1 MSTVVPGVERAPTP
15 IVARA
20 CGTRKP
26 RRGPAFGRQ
35 ADSEESP
42 IPWRAKD
49 DQEANAGGGN
59 AAGNH
64 ESRTSPFSWSSWIT
78 GRIPG
83 LVPGRES
90 ALTRSGE
97 SVRRKT
103 TMTPEP
109 KDKLDATTTLVGA
122 VSGPEDAIL
131 DWRQIDWRTV
141 EGNVRRLR
149 QRIFTASKAGDLAK
163 VRRLQ
168 RLMLGSRSNALVSV
182 RRVTE
187 RNAGRLTAGVDGEVV
202 LTPEAKLALA
212 DRIQHGTD
220 TFTVM
225 PVRRVYIPKPGS
237 SKRRP
242 LGIPVILDRAH
253 QARVVNAL
261 EPEWEARF
269 EPKSYGFR
277 PGRGCHDAI
286 QVIFQVVKGKSP
298 KRLWV
303 LDADL
308 AGAFDRIA
316 HRHILDQL
324 GTFPARGMI
333 WQWLKAGVVENG
345 RLQRTEEGTPQGG
358 VVSPVLLNI
367 ALDGMEKAAGVR
379 YLSSGSIRVDS
390 PAVIRY
396 ADDLVAIC
404 HSRQDALVIK
414 ARLAAWLAPRGLAF
428 NEDKTRVVC
437 LSEGFD
443 FLGFN
448 VRRYRD
454 KPLIRPSTAAVR
466 RVRERLRAELR
477 SLRGFNAGAV
487 IRRLNPIIRG
497 WAAYYR
503 TQVSSKTFK
512 ALDQYLWALT
522 YRWALLSHRNKSR
535 PWVFARYFD
544 KFNRSRQ
551 DRWVFGVR
559 ASGAYLHR
567 FAWTGIV
574 RHQIVSY
581 RASPD
586 DPTLSDYW
594 ASRRRKAPLPVNN
607 TSLWLLKAQ
616 DGRCHICN
624 GTLHAVADRPQT

>member
-1 MSTVVPGVERAPTP
+1 MTEKRS
-15 IVARA
+15 
-20 CGTRKP
+20 
-26 RRGPAFGRQ
+26 
-35 ADSEESP
+35 
-42 IPWRAKD
+42 
-49 DQEANAGGGN
+49 AGSGN

-64 ESRTSPFSWSSWIT
+64 ESRASPSSWSSWIT

-168 RLMLGSRSNALVSV
+168 RLMLRSRSNALVSV

-212 DRIQHGTD
+212 DRIQHD
-220 TFTVM
+220 VEPFEAM

-242 LGIPVILDRAH
+242 LGIPVMLDRAH

-286 QVIFQVVKGKSP
+286 QAIYQVVKGRRP
-298 KRLWV
+298 KRRWV

-316 HRHILDQL
+316 HDHTLTML
-324 GTFPARGMI
+324 GSFPR
-333 WQWLKAGVVENG
+333 
-345 RLQRTEEGTPQGG
+345 EG
-358 VVSPVLLNI
+358 
-367 ALDGMEKAAGVR
+367 
-379 YLSSGSIRVDS
+379 
-390 PAVIRY
+390 
-396 ADDLVAIC
+396 
-404 HSRQDALVIK
+404 
-414 ARLAAWLAPRGLAF
+414 
-428 NEDKTRVVC
+428 
-437 LSEGFD
+437 
-443 FLGFN
+443 
-448 VRRYRD
+448 
-454 KPLIRPSTAAVR
+454 
-466 RVRERLRAELR
+466 
-477 SLRGFNAGAV
+477 
-487 IRRLNPIIRG
+487 
-497 WAAYYR
+497 
-503 TQVSSKTFK
+503 
-512 ALDQYLWALT
+512 
-522 YRWALLSHRNKSR
+522 
-535 PWVFARYFD
+535 
-544 KFNRSRQ
+544 
-551 DRWVFGVR
+551 
-559 ASGAYLHR
+559 
-567 FAWTGIV
+567 
-574 RHQIVSY
+574 
-581 RASPD
+581 D
-586 DPTLSDYW
+586 DPKLVEGW
-594 ASRRRKAPLPVNN
+594 
-607 TSLWLLKAQ
+607 
-616 DGRCHICN
+616 RC
-624 GTLHAVADRPQT
+624 